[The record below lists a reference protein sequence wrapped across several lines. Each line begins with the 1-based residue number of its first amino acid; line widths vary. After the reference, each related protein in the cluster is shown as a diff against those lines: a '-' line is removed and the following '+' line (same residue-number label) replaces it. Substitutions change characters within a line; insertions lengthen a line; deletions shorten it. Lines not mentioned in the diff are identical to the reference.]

1 MEEINKTPFIG
12 YEYKEVCVP
21 NDQASMYLDCYE
33 TFGWELDETFPTVSR
48 SSLTTL
54 RMKRNRKIMN
64 KAELTRLQQHF
75 EACTKEIS
83 QLERSKTA
91 AATGWALAIGIIGT
105 VFMAG
110 SVFAVTHQPP
120 IYWLCVLLA
129 IPAFAGW
136 IAPYFVYRRMAEV
149 QAQKIQPMIEAKR
162 DEIYEICEK
171 GHGLL

>member
-1 MEEINKTPFIG
+1 
-12 YEYKEVCVP
+12 
-21 NDQASMYLDCYE
+21 
-33 TFGWELDETFPTVSR
+33 
-48 SSLTTL
+48 
-54 RMKRNRKIMN
+54 
-64 KAELTRLQQHF
+64 
-75 EACTKEIS
+75 
-83 QLERSKTA
+83 
-91 AATGWALAIGIIGT
+91 
-105 VFMAG
+105 MAG

-149 QAQKIQPMIEAKR
+149 QTQKIQPMIEAKR